1 MTNIPTEPE
10 NGPPDSNI
18 GMLVASLIIALGL
31 AGYLIFVSPPQDK
44 VITTAP
50 NQDEQTTGTVGQ

>member
-10 NGPPDSNI
+10 TGPPDSNI

-31 AGYLIFVSPPQDK
+31 AGYLILVSPPQDE